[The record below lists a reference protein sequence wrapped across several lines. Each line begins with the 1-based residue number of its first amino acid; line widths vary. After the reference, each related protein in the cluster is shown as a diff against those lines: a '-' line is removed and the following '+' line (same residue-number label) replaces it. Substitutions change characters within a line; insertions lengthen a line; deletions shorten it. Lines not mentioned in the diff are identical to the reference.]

1 MMPTLR
7 GWLWIAWNPMRIHW
21 LFVLLSAVLV
31 PTLTRNHPIKA
42 QRGEWYPFSNFP
54 MYSDFEEQAYYVY
67 VTDKEDKPVPLGET
81 FGMAP
86 SDVKKAYDQKL
97 KKEVD
102 RLKKE
107 AKARGEKYSR
117 KLVEMS
123 ADECRPS
130 GDATL
135 REMRANTKYQDV
147 VKRFDGLRLYQV
159 DIFIK
164 DGRIEKNTK
173 RVGEI

>member
-1 MMPTLR
+1 MVTLHR
-7 GWLWIAWNPMRIHW
+7 WLWIAWNPMRILW
-21 LFVLLSAVLV
+21 VFVIISGALV
-31 PTLTRNHPIKA
+31 PWLTRNHPAKA

-67 VTDKEDKPVPLGET
+67 VTDRNDKPVPLGET

-102 RLKKE
+102 RLKSE
-107 AKARGEKYSR
+107 AKAQGQKYSR
-117 KLVEMS
+117 KIIEMS
-123 ADECRPS
+123 AEECRPV

-135 REMRANTKYQDV
+135 RELRENTKYQDAV
-147 VKRFDGLRLYQV
+147 HGLSGLRLYQV
-159 DIFIK
+159 DIAVK
-164 DGRIEKNTK
+164 DGRIWKGTK
-173 RVGEI
+173 LVGEI